1 MVFLDIF
8 SENKLFPLFRLNSL
22 ILMKITPFL
31 TRPHSLVCPRM
42 RLTPDMIEEA
52 AQFVNPLKERELD
65 LRGRKIP
72 VVENLAVTLDQVM
85 KDEVCC
91 FYTCYIRPTP

>member
-1 MVFLDIF
+1 
-8 SENKLFPLFRLNSL
+8 
-22 ILMKITPFL
+22 
-31 TRPHSLVCPRM
+31 M

-65 LRGRKIP
+65 LRDRKIP

-85 KDEVCC
+85 
-91 FYTCYIRPTP
+91 I